1 LKKPLKSPTGFG
13 ELATDDQKNTT
24 KTAKYPKNS
33 KNDQKRGQKQRRIST
48 KNTLKWHIKQPKYT
62 KIARLTS

>member
-33 KNDQKRGQKQRRIST
+33 KNDQKRGQKQRRISSKNT
-48 KNTLKWHIKQPKYT
+48 KNTLK
-62 KIARLTS
+62 